1 MTPKLF
7 YLKYISDHIDTCLYP
22 YQGKELF
29 YQQIKDLKRVSE
41 ICEAD
46 TVIKILVLLLQEPD
60 HCYVIPAAQVVL
72 YPFFRVVYS
81 FVAMGL
87 ETSNLSL
94 ITPTNLI
101 HTSCIRSSIGMYLTS
116 RSKTVDKK
124 SRSHRLITD
133 NHGHLASHH

>member
-87 ETSNLSL
+87 VKLYGGLPFRNMNEADTLFL
-94 ITPTNLI
+94 FIFVFK
-101 HTSCIRSSIGMYLTS
+101 MYLEE
-116 RSKTVDKK
+116 
-124 SRSHRLITD
+124 
-133 NHGHLASHH
+133 